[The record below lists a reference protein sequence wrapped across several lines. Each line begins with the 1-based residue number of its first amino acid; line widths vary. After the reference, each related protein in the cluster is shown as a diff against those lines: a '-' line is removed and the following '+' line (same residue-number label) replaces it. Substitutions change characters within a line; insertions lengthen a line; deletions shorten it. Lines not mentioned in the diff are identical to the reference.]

1 MGTGGTSMTD
11 QNRKINK
18 MALAG
23 FILVL
28 LSVTPLVFF
37 RYFVGE
43 WFTWAFLFSLV
54 VLSPVGLILSVIG
67 LVHSIKNK
75 EKGKFFAIT
84 AIVINFLETAFIIIL
99 FLGALFVGM
108 SKI

>member
-1 MGTGGTSMTD
+1 MTD

-28 LSVTPLVFF
+28 LSITPLVFF

-43 WFTWAFLFSLV
+43 WFTWALLFSLV
-54 VLSPVGLILSVIG
+54 VLSPVGLVLSVIG

-75 EKGKFFAIT
+75 EKGKFFYYFSFFRCT
-84 AIVINFLETAFIIIL
+84 VCRNEQNLMSLME
-99 FLGALFVGM
+99 M
-108 SKI
+108 SKPIKI